1 LGCGY
6 GSAYELNKRKKVV
19 ANVGSCEHI
28 NLSPRSYHLLV
39 ALAMISIHH
48 VEEVSLGQRS
58 ASSCLKAFK
67 MIAWATIGQDG
78 AWK

>member
-1 LGCGY
+1 MGCGY